1 MALSKIK
8 TNSKEDNAVST
19 GKIVD
24 GTIANADVSPSAAIA
39 QSKVNNLAPQISSL
53 CTTATSV
60 SADVGAVQ
68 NNIGNPYQV
77 RAIQNYDYIQ
87 SGLIQ
92 DENAWFQNRQQ
103 AMNVMGMGGMQ

>member
-8 TNSKEDNAVST
+8 TNSIEDNAVST

-68 NNIGNPYQV
+68 NNIGLLGFKMAVNDGLTV
-77 RAIQNYDYIQ
+77 FNLVDGVVDEFHDE
-87 SGLIQ
+87 SGT
-92 DENAWFQNRQQ
+92 DE
-103 AMNVMGMGGMQ
+103 

>member
-8 TNSKEDNAVST
+8 TNSIEDNAVST

-68 NNIGNPYQV
+68 NNIGLLGFYSMMIFLFTLTV
-77 RAIQNYDYIQ
+77 GFIYEWKKGALEWD
-87 SGLIQ
+87 
-92 DENAWFQNRQQ
+92 
-103 AMNVMGMGGMQ
+103 